1 MARYIYF
8 PRIYLILCL
17 SPYFKLTQ
25 YLYTR
30 ILKIE
35 HFLCCLTEN
44 QEKIQEEKQNKA
56 QEKRDEARVLKE
68 IEKAQKEMNR
78 LDKYVNLQ
86 ENT

>member
-1 MARYIYF
+1 MARYIH
-8 PRIYLILCL
+8 L
-17 SPYFKLTQ
+17 SPYFKPKR
-25 YLYTR
+25 YLYTL

>member
-1 MARYIYF
+1 MKILQDGEVHIF
-8 PRIYLILCL
+8 PSYLL
-17 SPYFKLTQ
+17 KR

-30 ILKIE
+30 MMKIE

-78 LDKYVNLQ
+78 LDKYLNLQ
-86 ENT
+86 ENI